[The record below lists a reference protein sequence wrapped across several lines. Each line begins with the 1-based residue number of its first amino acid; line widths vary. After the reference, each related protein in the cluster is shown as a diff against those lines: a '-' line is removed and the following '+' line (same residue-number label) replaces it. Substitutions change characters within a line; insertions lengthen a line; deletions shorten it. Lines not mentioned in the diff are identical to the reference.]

1 MQTQTWIL
9 ASQSP
14 RRAQLLAEAQID
26 FEPVNPPFN
35 DPPTPKDTGD
45 TPQDIAIQLSQQKA
59 LSVQELYPN
68 RPIIAADTLI
78 IQPDGSLAGTPTLA
92 SEAQAMI
99 RQMLNQTHW
108 VVTGVTLLQLPP
120 KNNIFFADTAQITLG
135 NISDSDL
142 QVYLNTGHW
151 QGKAGGY
158 NLFERQKAHWPIT
171 VKGDPTTVV
180 GLPMTQLLKHLA
192 PNP

>member
-14 RRAQLLAEAQID
+14 RRARLLAEAYID
-26 FEPVNPPFN
+26 FEPINPPFN
-35 DPPTPKDTGD
+35 DPPNPKDTGD
-45 TPQDIAIQLSQQKA
+45 TPQDIAIQLSHQKA
-59 LSVQELYPN
+59 LSVQDIYPS

-78 IQPDGSLAGTPTLA
+78 IQPDGSLAGTPTSA
-92 SEAQAMI
+92 IEAQTMI
-99 RQMLNQTHW
+99 QQMLNQTHQ
-108 VVTGVTLLQLPP
+108 VVTGVTLLQHLPQD
-120 KNNIFFADTAQITLG
+120 NVFFADTAQVTLG

-142 QVYLNTGHW
+142 QAYLDTGLW

-158 NLFERQKAHWPIT
+158 NLFERQKARWPIT

-180 GLPMTQLLKHLA
+180 GLPMTQLLKHLR

>member
-78 IQPDGSLAGTPTLA
+78 IQPDGSLA
-92 SEAQAMI
+92 
-99 RQMLNQTHW
+99 
-108 VVTGVTLLQLPP
+108 
-120 KNNIFFADTAQITLG
+120 
-135 NISDSDL
+135 
-142 QVYLNTGHW
+142 
-151 QGKAGGY
+151 
-158 NLFERQKAHWPIT
+158 
-171 VKGDPTTVV
+171 
-180 GLPMTQLLKHLA
+180 
-192 PNP
+192 